1 MSEIIS
7 GQRVPDAERWQ
18 LPDIARGD
26 ESTGPANEESA
37 RTTHTIEALHEQ
49 ARTEGYEQG
58 LAEGRSRGYEDAYE
72 QGKAQVEEQVRQF
85 QELIASM
92 RMPLRDAD
100 DEFMQEMGL
109 LALKI
114 GRAVAGFELQVA
126 PEHVVDIARAAIAEI
141 PAESRKIRLKLNP
154 DDVTAVQEHAPEL
167 ADNEEIRIVSEKAIA
182 RGECQVS
189 SEGSHV
195 DATLNGRIAVLAERM
210 LDTAFRERLDSDA
223 SEED

>member
-7 GQRVPDAERWQ
+7 GQRVSEAERWQ
-18 LPDIARGD
+18 LPDIARGGK
-26 ESTGPANEESA
+26 SSGAANEESA
-37 RTTHTIEALHEQ
+37 RTTRTIEALHEQ

-58 LAEGRSRGYEDAYE
+58 LAEGRSRGYE
-72 QGKAQVEEQVRQF
+72 QGEAQVEEQVRQL

-114 GRAVAGFELQVA
+114 GRAVAGFELQA
-126 PEHVVDIARAAIAEI
+126 TPEHVVEIAQAAIAEI
-141 PAESRKIRLKLNP
+141 PTESRKIRLKLNP
-154 DDVTAVQEHAPEL
+154 DDVTLVQEHAPEL
-167 ADNEEIRIVSEKAIA
+167 AANEEIRIESEKAIA
-182 RGECQVS
+182 RGDCQVS

-210 LDTAFRERLDSDA
+210 LDTAFRDRLDSDV